1 MDENTTP
8 AKLSKYLELLSPG
21 SRYVLSFSPFFVNH
35 LSVSLVSHL
44 VVNTRKRIL
53 YVCIGRPHIFIQKML
68 QNRSVPIRNIH
79 FMDMVLGVARRPRSP
94 EEGGLFFPD
103 DGSNVEFQGL
113 YKIFKVDQEVDR
125 LSLDEIDLI
134 VFDNISELR
143 TYNNDDRVRSM
154 VELLARISDRAGKG
168 IFILHINNRPNDGIS
183 ELTSEIGFETVNVP
197 NDVFK

>member
-1 MDENTTP
+1 MDENTIP
-8 AKLSKYLELLSPG
+8 PKLAEYMELLSPN

-44 VVNTRKRIL
+44 VTNTKKRIL
-53 YVCIGRPHIFIQKML
+53 YICIGRPHIFVQKML
-68 QNRSVPIRNIH
+68 QNRAVPIRSIY

-94 EEGGLFFPD
+94 DEGGLFFPD
-103 DGSNVEFQGL
+103 DGSSVEFQSL

-125 LSLDEIDLI
+125 LSLDEIDLV

-143 TYNNDDRVRSM
+143 TYNNDDRVRSI
-154 VELLARISDRAGKG
+154 VELLTGIWERAGKG
-168 IFILHINNRPNDGIS
+168 LFILHINNRPNDGIS
-183 ELTSEIGFETVNVP
+183 ELSSEIGLEMVNVP